1 MVYQNLKLEREKLYK
16 QVWSKPMIH
25 LAKEYGLSDTG
36 LRKICRR
43 YNIPL
48 PDSGY
53 WQKIQYGKPVNQPPL
68 PESNGNSSILITKL
82 KKEIPPVEPKFYNEI
97 QAKITQELLPENK
110 IIVSNTLTKPHS
122 LVMQAKKNIRIPF
135 EHKDCVVS
143 EWGFIDIFVNRT
155 NMNRA
160 LCIMDT
166 LIKALEARGILIFI
180 NSKERKP
187 PTCVDIL
194 GEVFEID
201 LHETLKRT
209 EAKDGYL
216 SRSDFKPSGELVL
229 RIKKEFADYRT
240 RWSDGKNQRVE
251 DHLNSFIV
259 GLYEAALWE
268 RGERL
273 EIDKRHREWEK
284 EERRQEEARRLK
296 EEELKRVKGLEN
308 EALNWH
314 KSQDIRS
321 YIQAAEKAYLQK
333 DGSIQPGS
341 EFEKWRAWAIQ
352 QADRLDPLINKLP
365 SVSDEEG
372 EGLD

>member
-1 MVYQNLKLEREKLYK
+1 MQTQSLKFKREKLYE

-48 PDSGY
+48 PDSGH

-68 PESNGNSSILITKL
+68 PEFDGDSGILIAKL

-97 QAKITQELLPENK
+97 QAKITQEFLPENK
-110 IIVSNTLTKPHS
+110 IVVSDTLAKLHP
-122 LVMQAKKNIRIPF
+122 LVMQAKKNMRTPY

-143 EWGFIDIFVNRT
+143 AWGFFDIFVNRT
-155 NMNRA
+155 NMKRA
-160 LCIMDT
+160 LCIMDA
-166 LIKALEARGILIFI
+166 LIKALETRGIPISI
-180 NSKERKP
+180 NPKDQKP

-194 GEVFEID
+194 GEAFEID
-201 LHETLKRT
+201 LHETLKRI
-209 EAKDGYL
+209 EIKDGYL

-240 RWSDGKNQRVE
+240 RWSDGKKQRVE
-251 DHLNSFIV
+251 DHLNSFII

-268 RGERL
+268 RGQRL
-273 EIDKRHREWEK
+273 EIEKMHRKWEK
-284 EERRQEEARRLK
+284 ERRKEEETRQLK
-296 EEELKRVKGLEN
+296 EEELKRLKDLEN

-314 KSQDIRS
+314 KSQSIRS
-321 YIQAAEKAYLQK
+321 YIKATEKSYLQK
-333 DGSIQPGS
+333 NSNIQPDS
-341 EFEKWRAWAIQ
+341 EFGKWKEWAIQ
-352 QADRLDPLINKLP
+352 QADRLDPLVAEP
-365 SVSDEEG
+365 SKG
-372 EGLD
+372 